1 MNSDSPAKLII
12 LTGPT
17 AVGKTSISIELAKTF
32 SVEILSADSRQFFRE
47 MKIGTARPSAEF
59 LRMVPHHFIAHL
71 SIHDYYNVSR
81 FESDA
86 LQKLDQLFKTSSSAL
101 LVGGSGLYINAVCHG
116 IDELPDPDGAL
127 REQLKNI
134 YQNEGIKAL
143 QDKLRKL
150 DPLYFKQVDQ
160 SNPKRLLRAIE
171 VCLAT
176 GLSYSS
182 LRKNKPKP
190 RKFSILKIGLQRDRE
205 DLNKRINSRVDQM
218 MEEGL
223 LEEVK
228 ELIPFRIL
236 NALNT
241 VGYKEL
247 FDHFDGKYTLGQAVE
262 KIKTNTRRFAKRQ
275 MTWFRKDREINWFH
289 PDDLPKIL
297 HLINYQP
304 NQPHQP
310 HHL

>member
-1 MNSDSPAKLII
+1 MGIPMNSDSPAMLIV

-17 AVGKTSISIELAKTF
+17 AVGKTSLSIELATTL
-32 SVEILSADSRQFFRE
+32 SVEILSADSRQFYQE
-47 MKIGTARPSAEF
+47 MKIGTASPSAE
-59 LRMVPHHFIAHL
+59 LLKLVPHHFISHL

-86 LQKLDQLFKTSSSAL
+86 LQRLDHLFETSSSAF

-127 REQLKNI
+127 RQQLKHL
-134 YQNEGIKAL
+134 YQNEGIKPL
-143 QDKLRKL
+143 QDKLREL
-150 DPLYFKQVDQ
+150 DPIYFEQVDQ
-160 SNPKRLLRAIE
+160 LNPKRLLRAIE
-171 VCLAT
+171 VCLTT
-176 GLSYSS
+176 GVTFSS
-182 LRKNKPKP
+182 LRKNEPKP
-190 RKFSILKIGLQRDRE
+190 RKFRILKIGLQRDRKE
-205 DLNKRINSRVDQM
+205 LNNRINSRVDQM

-228 ELIPFRIL
+228 ELLPYRHL

-247 FDHFDGKYTLGQAVE
+247 FDHIDGKYSLGQAVD

-275 MTWFRKDREINWFH
+275 MTWFRRDQEINWFH
-289 PDDLPKIL
+289 ADDLQSIYQFIKINAKCK
-297 HLINYQP
+297 I
-304 NQPHQP
+304 
-310 HHL
+310 